1 MIDIKALFEQVAVL
15 VLLMV
20 PGVLLSKCRLSTE
33 GLGKGLSNIIL
44 YAAQPA
50 LIIAGFVS
58 VDFDTAVLKRMG
70 MVFVLALVAQ
80 MLFFLVGFL
89 IFRRA
94 EEKKRQVL
102 IFSTV
107 FTNAGYMGIPLL
119 CALFEDVYPEV
130 AIYASVY
137 VTAFN
142 ILVWSLGAFLY
153 TGEKRYISVRKMIL
167 NPATISTFI
176 GLLIFILSAIPACRD
191 AVIIPYIRTPGI
203 VLSLMNGLKG
213 LVAPLAMLLIG
224 LRLAEVDFRTAF
236 RDKYLYINMFLTLFI
251 TPALVFGIMKL
262 LSLFRLYDDSLTT
275 SVLLISA
282 AAPAATATSMF
293 AEKFDGDAKYASVIV
308 SVSSVLCVVSM
319 PLVSLLGNL

>member
-1 MIDIKALFEQVAVL
+1 MIDIQSLFEQVAVL
-15 VLLMV
+15 VLMIL
-20 PGVLLSKCRLSTE
+20 PGFLLSKFHLSTD

-58 VDFDTAVLKRMG
+58 VDFDMAILKRMG
-70 MVFVLALVAQ
+70 AVFLLAILAQ
-80 MLFFLVGFL
+80 LLFFLLASLVFHK
-89 IFRRA
+89 A
-94 EEKKRQVL
+94 ETRKKQVL

-142 ILVWSLGAFLY
+142 VLVWSLGAYLY
-153 TGEKRYISVRKMIL
+153 TGEKKYISVKKMIL
-167 NPATISTFI
+167 NPATISTLV
-176 GLLIFILSAIPACRD
+176 GLAIFLLTLFPAIRD
-191 AVIIPYIRTPGI
+191 SFIIPVVREDGI
-203 VLSLMNGLKG
+203 VNSLMQGLKG

-224 LRLAEVDFRTAF
+224 LRLSEVDWKNAF
-236 RDKYLYINMFLTLFI
+236 KDKYLYINM
-251 TPALVFGIMKL
+251 L
-262 LSLFRLYDDSLTT
+262 LSLFLTPLAIFGILKLLEVCHIYQDALTT

-293 AEKFDGDAKYASVIV
+293 AEKFDGDSPYASVIV
-308 SVSSVLCVVSM
+308 SLSSILCVISM
-319 PLVSLLGNL
+319 PIVCFICN